1 MKDQPGTLVSMGE
14 WYWDPLGADHHKSQT
29 GFNADA
35 DYGRLQVY
43 EYADTSIFNL
53 KYNQSAAAFTGADGG
68 LPAGDLN
75 WWNGIVGVN
84 DNNNNALP
92 TKFTLEQNYPNP
104 FNPSTK
110 IIYNVP
116 KESQVKLEIFNIL
129 GQQVATL
136 VNEVKPSGKYTINFD
151 ASKLS
156 SGVYVYQLTSQN
168 QILSKKMMLLK

>member
-1 MKDQPGTLVSMGE
+1 M
-14 WYWDPLGADHHKSQT
+14 
-29 GFNADA
+29 
-35 DYGRLQVY
+35 
-43 EYADTSIFNL
+43 
-53 KYNQSAAAFTGADGG
+53 SAKAFTGGMNG
-68 LPAGDLN
+68 LPAGDLR

-92 TKFTLEQNYPNP
+92 SKFSLEQNYPNP

-110 IIYNVP
+110 IVYNVP
-116 KESQVKLEIFNIL
+116 KESQVKLAVFNIL

-136 VNEVKPSGKYTINFD
+136 VNEVKPAGKYTINFD

-168 QILSKKMMLLK
+168 QILSKKMILLK